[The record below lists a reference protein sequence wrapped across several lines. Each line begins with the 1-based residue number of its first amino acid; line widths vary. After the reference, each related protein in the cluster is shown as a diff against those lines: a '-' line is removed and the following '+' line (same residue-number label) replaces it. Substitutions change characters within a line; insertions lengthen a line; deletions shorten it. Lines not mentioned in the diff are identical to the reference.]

1 MLFSK
6 SKTKLLS
13 VPEDKEGTALL
24 PDALET
30 VPVGVFSHSTQLT
43 SLSIGDSCATYTS
56 ECGVLYTKDKKTLI
70 AAPAGISASV
80 VIPDTTKTIGPFA
93 FAGTMLDAVVVL
105 GAVTTVDTTAFND
118 KTKQEAT
125 VALSATESFDTARS
139 VWEQVG
145 FTKFKMPARPG
156 DSTKPD
162 AGMTQQTGLTY
173 TLLPDYTLSV
183 IWVGTATPD
192 KDLTIPASAML
203 NGVAYRVSTI
213 EAHAFEG
220 MPIESLTVPS
230 SVTTIGD
237 FAFVGC
243 TSLTTINLS
252 EGVTSLGDSAFER
265 TSLERVVLPH
275 SMTSIGSRAFADIE
289 TLSRIVALTD
299 INFVADDVILGCR
312 GVSILTPENNQ
323 ATYPWN
329 PGLLSSENH
338 IEAYG
343 ITSDQANLDLA
354 KGESAGLFDPTAIK
368 LPKDCTISY
377 SYPASKIAV
386 DFSGVVSAK
395 QVGETDVVASIV
407 LDDLVLAQGTR
418 TVTVSDASTPKVPQ
432 TPTLPG
438 VAPLSRISLS
448 LSDGGISL
456 LAVND
461 TFVTTD
467 GYYKCTILEDG
478 TTDATRRVSIAAANR
493 SISIENPVLPSS
505 VDFASKAYR
514 VTSIMTRGF
523 DSCKSLT
530 GSVTIPESIKLINS
544 GPFVY
549 CSNLTSINVV
559 SSNTAYTSQ
568 DGVLYTKDMTQLVQC
583 PSGRTGTFAIP
594 ESVTNLGAFSFMGCG
609 KTTLSSIPDSVT
621 AIGQGVFEACYV
633 LAGERGTISISR
645 YVETMGN
652 GVFAYCGDITA
663 INVAA
668 DNPFYLSQDGVVFS
682 KDMKTLREY
691 PGGRTG
697 HFTIPDS
704 VTLIDDALR
713 GRNEITSIIVPSSVK
728 SGVSFTRCNSL
739 NTVVLL
745 DGQTSLPKAGFTGCR
760 SLGDVFLGYSIAS
773 FWGDSFS
780 DFNPANTQVHLA
792 PGLSDA
798 VWKNAGFKVSQSPFV
813 VFDPT
818 GGSPMPQPQDVV
830 SGQPTTKPE
839 TDPTK
844 EGYVFTGWYTA
855 PTGGTAWSF
864 STPVTED
871 ITTLYAQWATARTV
885 TFDGN
890 GGEPATST
898 KVVAD
903 GTALGASGKPTDP
916 ARTGYTFSGWFD
928 AATGGSAYN
937 FNSSVTSDFTL
948 YAHWKP
954 NTYTVTYSANGASGT
969 APADTP
975 ATYDTDFVLPD
986 QGTLAKTGHTFVG
999 WNTEP
1004 NGSGTTYVAGSTQ
1017 KNLTS
1022 TLGGT
1027 VTLYA
1032 KWTPIIY
1039 TVTYNSTGGST
1050 VLDTPAAYDT
1060 YLSAPESPTRQGYA
1074 FAGWYREKDL
1084 VIPWDFE
1091 VNKVTCD
1098 MTLFAKWTAI
1108 VDVDAPI
1115 DPKIEIDAQGNVIT
1129 SAASTRSF
1137 VSRSPQTV
1145 AITGVS
1151 CTTTASTSL
1160 VFPNSAQWPGIKISI
1175 IEPSK
1180 PYDGAEVKLGKTTT
1194 AEFMIPKA
1202 PENSTSELSLA
1213 FGLILPSPVSISY
1226 IDQPNG
1232 VDIATL
1238 SYTFALLG
1246 GE

>member
-93 FAGTMLDAVVVL
+93 FAGTTLDAVVVL

-162 AGMTQQTGLTY
+162 ADMTQQTGLTY

-220 MPIESLTVPS
+220 VPIESLTVLS

-265 TSLERVVLPH
+265 TSLERVVLPR

-329 PGLLSSENH
+329 PGLLSFENH

-343 ITSDQANLDLA
+343 ITPDQANLDLA

-438 VAPLSRISLS
+438 VAPLSRMSLS
-448 LSDGGISL
+448 VSDGGISL

-493 SISIENPVLPSS
+493 SISIQDPVLPES
-505 VDFASKAYR
+505 VTDQSKTYK
-514 VTSIMTRGF
+514 VTEIAEYGF
-523 DSCKSLT
+523 DGCGSLTGVVTIPGSIISIKNGPFMSCKSLT
-530 GSVTIPESIKLINS
+530 A
-544 GPFVY
+544 
-549 CSNLTSINVV
+549 INVLPT
-559 SSNTAYTSQ
+559 NTAYMAQ
-568 DGVLYTKDMTQLVQC
+568 DGVLYNKDMTELIQYPVGK
-583 PSGRTGTFAIP
+583 SSDFVIP
-594 ESVTNLGAFSFMGCG
+594 DTVKKVKTNSFRGATKLSSITLSECTTTIEMNAFMGCSG
-609 KTTLSSIPDSVT
+609 LKGALGIPKSLTSFVGSSI
-621 AIGQGVFEACYV
+621 
-633 LAGERGTISISR
+633 AGTEIS
-645 YVETMGN
+645 
-652 GVFAYCGDITA
+652 A
-663 INVAA
+663 INV
-668 DNPFYLSQDGVVFS
+668 DSENPVYSSVDGIMYSKNMETLHRVPAGFAGAFKVPDFVKTIYEGAFYGCGNLTFFIVPE
-682 KDMKTLREY
+682 T
-691 PGGRTG
+691 
-697 HFTIPDS
+697 
-704 VTLIDDALR
+704 VTLIGAWVAPACSKL
-713 GRNEITSIIVPSSVK
+713 E
-728 SGVSFTRCNSL
+728 
-739 NTVVLL
+739 TVVLL
-745 DGQTSLPKAGFTGCR
+745 NGSAIITS
-760 SLGDVFLGYSIAS
+760 SMFLNNFKLKDIYIGYNVTSIAS
-773 FWGDSFS
+773 DAFKGLT
-780 DFNPANTQVHLA
+780 PANIQVHLA
-792 PGLSDA
+792 PGVSDT

-975 ATYDTDFVLPD
+975 ATYETDFVLPD

-1022 TLGGT
+1022 TLGGA

-1050 VLDTPAAYDT
+1050 VPDTPAAYDT